1 MNMLDNKILTFL
13 SLCQTKNFSKTAEQL
28 HITQPAVS
36 QQIKALEKEYNVSLY
51 YYEGRKFNLTAAGI
65 YLFQFA
71 NSIHLDSER
80 MRSQLSCVSSDV
92 RELRVGAEL
101 ATGESFFYDLLVA
114 FIKKNPGINIAVI
127 IENSS
132 TLSRM
137 LEKGDLD
144 FLIIDESFSKSEF
157 EYHTLCS
164 GTTVCVCSPDHPL
177 ADKTVSIED
186 LYDNTLI
193 LGVENTPSRMRL
205 DIIFQENG
213 ISAFSFPHRIE
224 ITNGLAIV
232 KQLVHHNVGIA
243 FHYTSAVLK
252 ELISGYLKKII
263 INDFY
268 ERHSYNL
275 VFVRNSYFRPSQV
288 YFINFCQ
295 DFLHELDIK
304 LAE

>member
-1 MNMLDNKILTFL
+1 MLDNKLLTFL
-13 SLCQTKNFSKTAEQL
+13 SLCQTKSFTKTAEQL

-36 QQIKALEKEYNVSLY
+36 QHIKALEKEYNVSLY

-80 MRSQLSCVSSDV
+80 MRSQLSFVSADV

-114 FIKKNPGINIAVI
+114 FIKKNPETNISVI
-127 IENSS
+127 IDNSS

-137 LEKGDLD
+137 LEDGDLD

-224 ITNGLAIV
+224 ITNGLAVV

-252 ELISGYLKKII
+252 ELRSGYLKKII
-263 INDFY
+263 INDFF

-304 LAE
+304 LSE